1 MNDYRNLDLHTIKGQ
16 IAELAAI
23 EESASLIMNEEV
35 DFNPLNIRHNC
46 AETAEA
52 LKILKEGN
60 VVSFDGIRNVN
71 LLLEKADRNMI
82 LTGVELKNIL
92 VFHHHSERIKR
103 QFEKFDPDLN
113 IRDYSDSISVSEKV
127 FHRVEDCVDNSG
139 EIKES
144 ATDRLRNICSE
155 LTRCEKDLLARA
167 QNFIDKHQS
176 SLQEASIYVRND
188 RITFLIKN
196 SDKNKYNGYI
206 YGTSSSGLASYV
218 EPASFIEPNN
228 KKLKLMQDRED
239 EIERI
244 LRELSYLVSS
254 VSDLYYR
261 NLESL
266 VKLCVIFA
274 KAQYGINRGGII
286 PRISDGSYFDFKD
299 LAHPLIDPNR
309 VVSNSYR
316 LYEPYRGIVISGS
329 NTGGKTVSLKSIGL
343 SILMTYLGI
352 PIIAS
357 EADVPLYDNIYI
369 DIDDNQSIQDSL
381 STFSAHIT
389 NINSI
394 LKEADYRSLI
404 LIDELISGTD
414 PKEAQAIS
422 LAILDKIKEIGSVFI
437 ITTHFDEIKNYSY
450 KDENILLSS
459 VGFNMETL
467 SPTYRYLEDSVG
479 SSNALEI
486 ASRYFDDPGIIE
498 NARNYLKI
506 RRTEEEEL
514 LEKLSKQIEETSL
527 EKDRL
532 KDLEDENRVLKQE
545 YEKKISE
552 FERQK
557 QELKEEYVRKL
568 NEELDEIRLE
578 ALEKLDSIKDKEEG
592 RKAVRQIE
600 ELKSEEVR
608 TEKPAELKAGDNV
621 RIKDN
626 EQIGVI
632 SEIRGE
638 TVTVNIR
645 GLTVKTKKSD
655 LTLMPKTVKQ
665 KPKVISAK
673 YKRISSEINLVGQRV
688 EDGLVMM
695 EEYLDKANAAHM
707 SSVKVI
713 HGIGTGALRSALRDR
728 LNRLSYVKSFKDGDY
743 YDGGSAV
750 TIVEFKQ

>member
-23 EESASLIMNEEV
+23 EESASFIMNEEV
-35 DFNPLNIRHNC
+35 DFNPLKIRHNC
-46 AETAEA
+46 TETAEA

-60 VVSFDGIRNVN
+60 VISFDGIRNVN

-228 KKLKLMQDRED
+228 KKLKLMQDKED

-274 KAQYGINRGGII
+274 KAQYGINRSGII
-286 PRISDGSYFDFKD
+286 PRISDSSYFDFKD

-316 LYEPYRGIVISGS
+316 IYEPYRGIVISGS

-532 KDLEDENRVLKQE
+532 KDLEDENRILKQE

-600 ELKSEEVR
+600 ELKTEEVR

-695 EEYLDKANAAHM
+695 EEYLDRANAAHM

-728 LNRLSYVKSFKDGDY
+728 LKRLSYVKSFKDGDY

>member
-1 MNDYRNLDLHTIKGQ
+1 MNDYRNLDLHVIKGQ

-23 EESASLIMNEEV
+23 EESASFIMNEEV
-35 DFNPLNIRHNC
+35 DFNPLKIRHNC
-46 AETAEA
+46 LETSEA

-60 VVSFDGIRNVN
+60 VISFDGIRNVN
-71 LLLEKADRNMI
+71 PLLEKADRNMV

-144 ATDRLRNICSE
+144 ASERLKNICSE
-155 LTRCEKDLLARA
+155 LSRCEKDLLARA
-167 QNFIDKHQS
+167 QNFLEKHQS
-176 SLQEASIYVRND
+176 SLQEASIYVRNE

-196 SDKNKYNGYI
+196 SDKNKYNGYV

-228 KKLKLMQDRED
+228 RKLKLMQDRED

-254 VSDLYYR
+254 VSDLYYHD
-261 NLESL
+261 LESL
-266 VKLCVIFA
+266 IKLCVIFA
-274 KAQYGINRGGII
+274 KATFGLNRGGII
-286 PRISDGSYFDFKD
+286 PRICSGFAFDFKD
-299 LAHPLIDPNR
+299 LAHPLINPDK

-352 PIIAS
+352 PIIAT
-357 EADVPLYDNIYI
+357 EADVPLYDHIYI

-389 NINSI
+389 NINNI
-394 LKEADYRSLI
+394 LKDADEHSLI

-486 ASRYFDDPGIIE
+486 ASRYFEDAGIIE

-506 RRTEEEEL
+506 RRTQEEEL
-514 LEKLSKQIEETSL
+514 LERLSKQIEETAH
-527 EKDRL
+527 EKEKL
-532 KDLEDENRVLKQE
+532 NKLQEENRILKEE
-545 YEKKISE
+545 YEKKIAE
-552 FERQK
+552 FEKQR
-557 QELKEEYVRKL
+557 QELKEDYVRKL
-568 NEELDEIRLE
+568 NEELDEIRLQ
-578 ALEKLDSIKDKEEG
+578 ALEKLDSIKDRQEG
-592 RKAVRQIE
+592 KAAVRQIE
-600 ELKSEEVR
+600 ELRSEEVPI
-608 TEKPAELKAGDNV
+608 EKPAELKVGDNV

-626 EQIGVI
+626 EQIGII
-632 SEIRGE
+632 SEIRGD
-638 TVTVNIR
+638 TVTVSIR

-655 LTLMPKTVKQ
+655 LTLMPKTIKH
-665 KPKVISAK
+665 KTKVISPK
-673 YKRISSEINLVGQRV
+673 YKRIASEINLVGQRV

-695 EEYLDKANAAHM
+695 EEYLDRANAAHM

-713 HGIGTGALRSALRDR
+713 HGIGTGALRSALRER
-728 LNRLSYVKSFKDGDY
+728 MKRLSYVKSFKDGDY

-750 TIVEFKQ
+750 TIVEFRQ